1 MAVPFTVTSTD
12 HLLYL
17 KIRLRRD
24 IAERGRDLEGV
35 LQQYKRFVKPV
46 RLFTEE
52 TVCHKK
58 LMLFDDK
65 IKGF

>member
-1 MAVPFTVTSTD
+1 MDMKVFVDTD
-12 HLLYL
+12 ADTRLSR
-17 KIRLRRD
+17 RLRRD